1 MAEWLFGSGVT
12 CTLRVPYEPCTCTV
26 LFSSFGYLSC
36 DREGQVWGNKTNVS
50 QDISP
55 IPVILQM
62 GAA

>member
-1 MAEWLFGSGVT
+1 MNHVHAHLCSIVLGTSPVIER
-12 CTLRVPYEPCTCTV
+12 LRCGEIR
-26 LFSSFGYLSC
+26 LMS
-36 DREGQVWGNKTNVS
+36 S